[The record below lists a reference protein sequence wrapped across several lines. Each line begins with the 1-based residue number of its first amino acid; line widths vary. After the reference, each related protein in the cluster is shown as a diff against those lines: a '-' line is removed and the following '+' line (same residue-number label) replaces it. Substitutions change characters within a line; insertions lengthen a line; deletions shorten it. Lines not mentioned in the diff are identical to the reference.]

1 MAKKKVTIDVE
12 VNGKMEKVTL
22 SSKKLREELDNVD
35 QAADQSSKSA
45 RTLDRNIKGAAN
57 ASSNASKNFS
67 KMSQGMGGLVGVYA
81 SLAANLFALSAAFN
95 FMKNAAQVQQL
106 EQAQLRF
113 AASTGNA
120 LSSVTH
126 RLRETSQGMLGFRE
140 AAQAAAIGTAKGF
153 SPSQLNK
160 LAEGA
165 LRASNALGRDFA
177 DAFDRLVRGVSKAEP
192 ELLDELGITLRL
204 ETATKRYADALGLQ
218 ADALTE
224 TQRSQAV
231 LVETQRQLDQIF
243 GNQEATANPFITLSK
258 AFEDL
263 IKTITEAFLPIFTVI
278 ANVVSN
284 SIGVAVGLLG
294 IFAFN
299 VLKGAGATTFLAD
312 KLDSV
317 GEAAS
322 AAFDKAEKDIKD
334 YNKQLELADDAQEKV
349 RKSAKKTFEKQAKQA
364 LKGGAQ
370 SKLLEKVKG
379 DGFDSLNKKELGQ
392 LKRFLRLAE
401 ENSKKTGR
409 VMSGAFENMSTQ
421 AVQDMRKALAQI
433 DDRTKKSANFF
444 SKQWTKANLRF
455 RKAIAFSDKQMAKFL
470 RGAGTGIAALSKK
483 LSGFASV
490 FKRLGIAYLFIQIA
504 LEVVKGIDS
513 LILLTLEG
521 VDFMINSI
529 SQAVAG
535 IDLSNLS
542 GAYAD
547 SDLREIIR
555 APGQMIK
562 EFENARDAADDA
574 AMAVQQLDKDF
585 SGLVSGLQ
593 SEEATRMELMASNAE
608 TAAQDIVDSMARSN
622 SAIRNFINTAEI
634 SNVARQIEEV
644 AALDGFGANARAE
657 EVFGNLSSVLADF
670 QKDLGGVIP
679 GLAELDISNRADVI
693 KFFDELGKKTRLA
706 DNAIKHFESS
716 NEALGEAIRDGDI
729 FAMSAAFDKTTEA
742 LTAADVAMGEQG
754 ENFEG
759 AAEAIAVLNVEFA
772 NTFDIA
778 KMTRGE
784 FETFI
789 KTAVDETNRL
799 IKKEKEL
806 AAEQVKNAAMRN
818 SFDSKRS
825 TLLTA
830 IAQQENT
837 VAQIQ
842 RKIANERGLMKGM
855 AEGTADKAAAE
866 QRILALQNELIVENA
881 KLEVAQKDV
890 GFKTQILDIE
900 EQIRSVRLDGRVLN
914 LQNEL
919 NSALSKEASQRKQL
933 LDLKVQQANAQV
945 EDIAEENALRNPFFE
960 KDRFLAEEKLKLVQ
974 QEVAA
979 RTIQIEE
986 ERKLKNSQITM
997 EYDLLDNKRK
1007 QTLLELK
1014 LLQKQIKGGVY
1025 GDDTGTLAGD
1035 VDGLIDMYGENGALA
1050 QSYARAESAAIRI
1063 NDETAAAAQNDLK
1076 RMERSAQRTVERL
1089 NPITDILFTAAKA
1102 FKSSMVDAVDAMFD
1116 SLSDKTMDLD
1126 EKLKDIA
1133 RNFLKVIQRK
1143 ASEVLVDEIFR
1154 ALGLAGTSPAKKI
1167 TTAHATGAT
1176 QMSTA
1181 ITTSGTAH
1189 ANAVGAQI
1197 AIAGVSLGNQIRDAL
1212 AEGVKV
1218 CCCEENV
1225 VDSSTIEKA
1234 GKTVEEALGGG
1245 AEEVKTGIQDALNK
1259 DVLTNVMPEPEKPE
1273 FLKEIPEDVM
1283 NYGKKVVQEVADTA
1297 EKELTGALDNIPQEI
1312 LKDMEVPELLPE
1324 NPKFI
1329 DKVKGLFSETGP
1341 IAGIFSTVGGF
1352 FKNIFSGKGEGG
1364 GVFKGLFT
1372 GIKNI
1377 FTGLFS
1383 GGGEGGIFSGLFSK
1397 FTGFFTDLFK
1407 GEGGGLF
1414 CGAFDGVKRFFG
1426 KLFSSDGPISS
1437 FFTKT
1442 GNFFKNLL
1450 GPSGPFPGFFKGFK
1464 DFFTGLIDGFKNFF
1478 GKIFGEGG
1486 FLSNVIQGIGKLLPN
1501 FSGVVQGAKDFFGKI
1516 FGGGEGG
1523 GLGGIFEKIKGFF
1536 GSIFSGGEGGTGGF
1550 FSNIISKVT
1559 GLFSSGGEG
1568 GGFFS
1573 NIISKVTGLFTGEGA
1588 GGGLGGIFSKILG
1601 GFTGGMGG
1609 GLGGLLDPGTP
1620 LHKKLFGPK
1629 DKDYDTGNHPLG
1641 QVTEDMANNIAELV
1655 YYAEVEN
1662 QRALAQGGQAGGPL
1676 GMLMGGGKG
1685 GMMGNFLGSFGD
1697 ILGVSG
1703 GAGGGGFLTQ
1713 LTSIFGAKGGGGFLG
1728 SLGSIFGSFMGGG
1741 GMGGGGILSMLAN
1754 FIPGVGPFLSMGLGM
1769 LGFKH
1774 GGIMGQGGNKISG
1787 YNRGGIANGPMSGYP
1802 AVLHGNEAVVPLPGN
1817 NKIPVELKGSGM
1829 NQQNNNVTVNVSVD
1843 GNGNAN
1849 QSVEMKEGESEMLG
1863 KAISIA
1869 VQNELANQRRAGGM
1883 LSPYGAG

>member
-120 LSSVTH
+120 LASVTH

-392 LKRFLRLAE
+392 LKRFLKLAE

-409 VMSGAFENMSTQ
+409 VMSGAFENMSTE

-444 SKQWTKANLRF
+444 TKQWTKANLRF

-470 RGAGTGIAALSKK
+470 KTAGTGISSLSKK

-521 VDFMINSI
+521 IDFMINSI
-529 SQAVAG
+529 SQAIAG

-585 SGLVSGLQ
+585 SGLVAGLQ
-593 SEEATRMELMASNAE
+593 SEEATRMKLMAENTE
-608 TAAQDIVDSMARSN
+608 QAAQDIVDSMARSN
-622 SAIRNFINTAEI
+622 SAIRNFINTAEV

-657 EVFGNLSSVLADF
+657 EVFGSLSSVLADF

-679 GLAELDISNRADVI
+679 GLAELDITNRADVI
-693 KFFDELGKKTRLA
+693 KFFDEVGKKTRKA
-706 DNAIKHFESS
+706 DDGIKNFTSA
-716 NEALGEAIRDGDI
+716 NEALADTIRDGDI
-729 FAMSAAFDKTTEA
+729 FAMDSALKAVTKSLEDA
-742 LTAADVAMGEQG
+742 
-754 ENFEG
+754 EG
-759 AAEAIAVLNVEFA
+759 AITAEGFKGASDAIAVLNVQFD
-772 NTFDIA
+772 NTFA
-778 KMTRGE
+778 VTKMNRQA
-784 FETFI
+784 FI
-789 KTAVDETNRL
+789 DFVATAVTETNRL
-799 IKKEKEL
+799 LKAEKDL
-806 AAEQVKNAAMRN
+806 AAEQVKNAAIRN

-842 RKIANERGLMKGM
+842 RKITTEQGLRQGL
-855 AEGTADKAAAE
+855 AEGSPDAAAADA
-866 QRILALQNELIVENA
+866 RIFALQNELTVENA
-881 KLEVAQKDV
+881 KLTVAQKDL

-900 EQIRSVRLDGRVLN
+900 EQIRSVKLDGRVLN
-914 LQNEL
+914 LQNQL
-919 NSALSKEASQRKQL
+919 NTALGKEASQRKQL
-933 LDLKVQQANAQV
+933 LNLKIQQANAQV

-979 RTIQIEE
+979 RTVQIEE
-986 ERKLKNSQITM
+986 ERKLKQSQITM

-1050 QSYARAESAAIRI
+1050 QSYARAEAAAITI

-1076 RMERSAQRTVERL
+1076 RMERSAQRTVARL
-1089 NPITDILFTAAKA
+1089 NPITDILHTAAKS
-1102 FKSSMVDAVDAMFD
+1102 FKNSMVDAVDAMFD

-1133 RNFLKVIQRK
+1133 RNFLKAIQRK

-1167 TTAHATGAT
+1167 ASAHATGST

-1259 DVLTNVMPEPEKPE
+1259 DVLTNVMAEPEKPD
-1273 FLKEIPEDVM
+1273 FLKEIPQDVM
-1283 NYGKKVVQEVADTA
+1283 NYGKKAGQEVVDTVAKELDTA
-1297 EKELTGALDNIPQEI
+1297 LEDSMRPEEL
-1312 LKDMEVPELLPE
+1312 LKDIQLPELLPE
-1324 NPKFI
+1324 NPGFI
-1329 DKVKGLFSETGP
+1329 DKVKGLFSEAGP

-1352 FKNIFSGKGEGG
+1352 FKNIFSGKGSGG

-1383 GGGEGGIFSGLFSK
+1383 GGEGGIFTGLFSK

-1450 GPSGPFPGFFKGFK
+1450 GPAGPFPGFFKGFK
-1464 DFFTGLIDGFKNFF
+1464 DFFADLIDGFKNFF

>member
-45 RTLDRNIKGAAN
+45 RTLDRNIKGAAS

-95 FMKNAAQVQQL
+95 FMKNAAQLQQL

-113 AASTGNA
+113 AASTGTA
-120 LSSVTH
+120 LASVTN

-204 ETATKRYADALGLQ
+204 ENATKRYADALGLQ

-231 LVETQRQLDQIF
+231 LMETQRQLDQIF
-243 GNQEATANPFITLSK
+243 GNQDATANPFVTLSK

-263 IKTITEAFLPIFTVI
+263 IKTITDKLLPIFTVI
-278 ANVVSN
+278 ANVISG
-284 SIGVAVGLLG
+284 SMGVAIGLLG

-299 VLKGAGATTFLAD
+299 VLKGAGATKFLSD
-312 KLDSV
+312 KLDAV
-317 GEAAS
+317 GDAAS
-322 AAFDKAEKDIKD
+322 ESFNQAEKDIKD

-392 LKRFLRLAE
+392 LKRFLKLAE

-421 AVQDMRKALAQI
+421 AVQDMRAALDKI

-444 SKQWTKANLRF
+444 VRNWTKATLNF
-455 RKAIAFSDKQMAKFL
+455 KKAIASVDKKFANFIVKSKDRIEGL
-470 RGAGTGIAALSKK
+470 SKKFKGLKKAITRIGIAALFV
-483 LSGFASV
+483 GA
-490 FKRLGIAYLFIQIA
+490 IAELA
-504 LEVVKGIDS
+504 KGLDTMIMM
-513 LILLTLEG
+513 LLAGL
-521 VDFMINSI
+521 D
-529 SQAVAG
+529 AVAG
-535 IDLSNLS
+535 AIGRLFNKDFETDFFQNL
-542 GAYAD
+542 YKD
-547 SDLREIIR
+547 SVAQKAVQGL
-555 APGQMIK
+555 GNVVK
-562 EFENARDAADDA
+562 EFENSRDAAEDA
-574 AMAVQQLDKDF
+574 SMSIQDLGKDIAGLTVGLKADKKLRDKL
-585 SGLVSGLQ
+585 STSQ
-593 SEEATRMELMASNAE
+593 AATAG
-608 TAAQDIVDSMARSN
+608 QDIIDSFAKTNTALTNFVN
-622 SAIRNFINTAEI
+622 SAEI
-634 SNVARQIEEV
+634 DVLIDKLSAIGEMK
-644 AALDGFGANARAE
+644 GFGSKGRAE
-657 EVFGNLSSVLADF
+657 AAFGELKGQLKTLKESVGDT
-670 QKDLGGVIP
+670 IP
-679 GLAELDISNRADVI
+679 GLKDLDLNNQQGVLEFFRNLKKDTKNAADAQLDFATV
-693 KFFDELGKKTRLA
+693 
-706 DNAIKHFESS
+706 
-716 NEALGEAIRDGDI
+716 NEALSETIRDGDI
-729 FAMSAAFDKTTEA
+729 FAMNAGIKQATASYRDAANATLEA
-742 LTAADVAMGEQG
+742 D
-754 ENFEG
+754 FEG
-759 AAEAIAVLNVEFA
+759 AAEKVASLYAAYRNTFSMTGMEPEKFIQFIDQAVAKTQELERIQNEQQA
-772 NTFDIA
+772 NSIRNAAKRNTFDA
-778 KMTRGE
+778 
-784 FETFI
+784 
-789 KTAVDETNRL
+789 
-799 IKKEKEL
+799 
-806 AAEQVKNAAMRN
+806 
-818 SFDSKRS
+818 KRS
-825 TLLTA
+825 ALIDDLASKNTKVLQL
-830 IAQQENT
+830 ENDLET
-837 VAQIQ
+837 
-842 RKIANERGLMKGM
+842 KRGLRKGIK
-855 AEGTADKAAAE
+855 DPAAAAAADQE
-866 QRILALQNELIVENA
+866 ILKLENQLTIEEA
-881 KLEVAQKDV
+881 RLEVAQKDL

-900 EQIRSVRLDGRVLN
+900 EQIRNVRLDGRVLN

-979 RTIQIEE
+979 RTIQIED
-986 ERKLKNSQITM
+986 ERKLKQSQITM

-1050 QSYARAESAAIRI
+1050 QSYARAEAAAITI

-1089 NPITDILFTAAKA
+1089 NPITDILFTAAKS

-1154 ALGLAGTSPAKKI
+1154 ALGLAGTNPAKKI

-1245 AEEVKTGIQDALNK
+1245 AEEVKTGIQDVLNK
-1259 DVLTNVMPEPEKPE
+1259 DVLTKVMEEPERPAYDMSIDHDSIMSTINEVGDQAAKD
-1273 FLKEIPEDVM
+1273 LNAALEDGM
-1283 NYGKKVVQEVADTA
+1283 KSEQ
-1297 EKELTGALDNIPQEI
+1297 L
-1312 LKDMEVPELLPE
+1312 LKDIQVPELLPE
-1324 NPKFI
+1324 NPGFI

-1352 FKNIFSGKGEGG
+1352 FKNIFSGKGQGG

-1662 QRALAQGGQAGGPL
+1662 QRALAEGGQAGGPL

-1741 GMGGGGILSMLAN
+1741 GMGGGGGILSMLAN

-1774 GGIMGQGGNKISG
+1774 GGIMGQGGKKVLG